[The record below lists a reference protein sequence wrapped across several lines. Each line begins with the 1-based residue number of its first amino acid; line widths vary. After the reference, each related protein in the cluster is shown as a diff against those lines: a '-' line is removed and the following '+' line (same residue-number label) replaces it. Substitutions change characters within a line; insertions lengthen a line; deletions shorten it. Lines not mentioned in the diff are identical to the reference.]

1 MLTLYGY
8 WRSSASYRVRI
19 ILNLKA
25 LPYRHRNVHL
35 ARNGGEQHTAQFLE
49 RNPHA
54 LVPVL
59 EMDGRCLTQS
69 LAIME
74 YLEEVYPERR
84 ILPDDPFD
92 RAWVRAVAQAI
103 ACEIHPLNNLRVLK
117 YLTED
122 LGVADEARLGWYRHW
137 IALGFTGL
145 EAQVAALP
153 GDFSLGDAPG
163 LLEACLV
170 PQVYNARRF
179 DCDLG
184 AYPRLTALDARCQ
197 SLEAFQAAAPERQPD
212 APPGD
217 TQ

>member
-1 MLTLYGY
+1 MLTLYSY

-19 ILNLKA
+19 ALNLKS
-25 LPYRHRNVHL
+25 LPYEHRAVHL
-35 ARNGGEQHTAQFLE
+35 VRDGGEQHSAQFLAM
-49 RNPHA
+49 NPHA

-59 EMDGRCLTQS
+59 DRDGRCLTQS

-74 YLEEVYPERR
+74 FLEEIYPERPL
-84 ILPDDPFD
+84 LPRDPYD
-92 RAWVRAVAQAI
+92 RAWVRAVAQAV
-103 ACEIHPLNNLRVLK
+103 ACDIHPLNNLRVLK

-137 IALGFTGL
+137 IALGFAGL
-145 EAQVAALP
+145 ETQLGALP
-153 GDFSLGDAPG
+153 GDFSLGDEPG

-179 DCDLG
+179 DCDLD

-197 SLEAFQAAAPERQPD
+197 VLEAFRAAAPERQPD
-212 APPGD
+212 APASGSR
-217 TQ
+217 